1 MSAIFINIQIDNE
14 FRFENFKTTFMDIAH
29 IFDSAYVKFRGE
41 FAEQCL
47 LFIESNFK
55 GNISSFQDIQE
66 SDWLESSIIMIEKIK
81 DRSVFIYLED
91 HRIVSNNNLKDVLD
105 EFDSCELDYLNY
117 TYFNSSMLKCENLL
131 PLSPIVYSN
140 FDSYNLTKKNKQ
152 ILSMISPAY
161 CVFSLAS
168 ISSVEYFK
176 MVLSRFSGKK
186 KIYNKYFSIL
196 LMMFI
201 SYPLYRIFLIKINKI
216 FRKIKV
222 IFQLYPINTP
232 FNTEMIMDDYPLDG
246 NEWKLGVLHEELFA
260 DSDDDNGHYGSSLLK
275 RGLYP
280 FNNNI
285 PHHYKS
291 SHISINRKMKKGQVI
306 DYKYN
311 SPVHRVY
318 EAPVLN
324 LLVNKGEIKVENLNN
339 TDFLSAGLTQDFLIN
354 KGIHVTCIE
363 DSSMTFNI
371 YDESFK
377 KNIDN
382 NKI

>member
-1 MSAIFINIQIDNE
+1 
-14 FRFENFKTTFMDIAH
+14 MDIAH
-29 IFDSAYVKFRGE
+29 VFDSAYVKFRGK
-41 FAEQCL
+41 FAAQCL
-47 LFIESNFK
+47 LFIEGNFE
-55 GNISSFQDIQE
+55 GVIFSFQDIQE
-66 SDWLESSIIMIEKIK
+66 SDWVESSIIMIEKIK

-91 HRIVSNNNLKDVLD
+91 HRIVADNNLLEILT
-105 EFDSCELDYLNY
+105 EFDLNGLDHLSYTLFHSSRLN
-117 TYFNSSMLKCENLL
+117 CENLL
-131 PLSPIVYSN
+131 PLSPSCYSRLDA
-140 FDSYNLTKKNKQ
+140 FKLTLENKQ

-232 FNTEMIMDDYPLDG
+232 FNTEMIMDDYSLDG
-246 NEWKLGVLHEELFA
+246 NEWKLGILHEELFA

-280 FNNNI
+280 FNNNM

-339 TDFLSAGLTQDFLIN
+339 TDFLSAGLNQDFLIN